1 MRLAK
6 QFAGALLALT
16 LAVIRPVP
24 SEFGLAVPHAPPS
37 WHAAL
42 GQALNA
48 WTTRAESI
56 SVKPLDSDHD
66 AVAACECIC
75 NFSER
80 LPISESA
87 LFVALG
93 FSLWPFLDL
102 LHLLKKAWQKQVA
115 AAERQLLLR
124 PPDRP

>member
-1 MRLAK
+1 M
-6 QFAGALLALT
+6 
-16 LAVIRPVP
+16 P

-42 GQALNA
+42 GQALNV
-48 WTTRAESI
+48 WTSRVESVPAE
-56 SVKPLDSDHD
+56 PLESNHD

-75 NFSER
+75 NLTER

-87 LFVALG
+87 LLVALG

-115 AAERQLLLR
+115 AAERRLLLR

>member
-1 MRLAK
+1 MRLVK

-24 SEFGLAVPHAPPS
+24 IELGLAVPHAPPS

-42 GQALNA
+42 GQALHA
-48 WTTRAESI
+48 WTSRVEAAPAE
-56 SVKPLDSDHD
+56 PLESDHD
-66 AVAACECIC
+66 AVAACECLC
-75 NFSER
+75 NLTER
-80 LPISESA
+80 LSA
-87 LFVALG
+87 PEAVLYVALG
-93 FSLWPFLDL
+93 FALWPFLDL

-115 AAERQLLLR
+115 AAERRLLLR